1 MKLLVSQKD
10 EIFDLINNSEWFSP
24 SQFKL
29 IEIGTREKGV
39 NTELKFENSE
49 YYFRF
54 FEQREYHGVFV
65 ANYSPGEKLLF
76 EATSSL
82 DWDLGIIHFENWL
95 RFLHREINAPD
106 KWSRLLKELS
116 NIQILSE
123 TDEAKFSYREYIELT
138 DKISQIKGLIKTVP
152 LLVEQQNAII
162 DKLDHLTELARE
174 LNKFDWKSLFIG
186 TISSI
191 IIQLS
196 VTKENALQIWAL
208 IKKVFNN
215 FFLP

>member
-10 EIFDLINNSEWFSP
+10 ELFDLINDSEWFSP
-24 SQFKL
+24 SQFKI
-29 IEIGTREKGV
+29 IETGTKEKGV
-39 NTELKFENSE
+39 NTEVKFENSE

-54 FEQREYHGVFV
+54 FEQRDYYGVFV

-82 DWDLGIIHFENWL
+82 DWNLGVIHFKNWL
-95 RFLHREINAPD
+95 RFLNREINAPD

-123 TDEAKFSYREYIELT
+123 TDETKFSYREYNELS
-138 DKISQIKGLIKTVP
+138 DKISQIKDLIKTVP

-162 DKLDHLTELARE
+162 DKLDHLTDLARE

-186 TISSI
+186 TITSI